1 MHRGEDAKRQSLLR
15 FELFRKIKKIL
26 DLIKRNILISPLE
39 GEKKFLGELNELRN
53 FREGYDLKYSCPAQH
68 ETVLEPSPAFVM
80 LTGVRKRLLPLT
92 KREGCDSVISSDF
105 KSKISITNENNL
117 SCKELSAL
125 VPQYL
130 SNFSDTVFSRF
141 TSHFSLKRKAEAGFE
156 PSSFSGEGIDSV
168 ISSDFKSKILVNNE
182 NILPRKE
189 LSALVPQ
196 YLSNFSDTVFSRFTF
211 LFSRKRTAFTLAE
224 VLITLGIIGIVAV
237 ITLPTIINNYRIKVL
252 ENQFKKADSIIQQAV
267 QKTANEYGYT
277 SLAELNVAGCA
288 TCDNNENYRLLKQQ
302 IPEINDIWYK
312 QFKTVKIFSDSEA
325 YWKNIYCNSFFGAK
339 LINTT
344 YSCLY
349 SGPTYKYM
357 ILADGMTVSP
367 LFAYLGGFNH
377 PVLIEAVFDTNGPY
391 KGPNRLG
398 YDIFRYETMNYNT
411 MCNPNIVNSEN
422 FKGCYYWA
430 HRNVSPQDSSKPY
443 WDVLYKP
450 LSYWKE

>member
-1 MHRGEDAKRQSLLR
+1 MHRGEDAKNHSLLR
-15 FELFRKIKKIL
+15 LRKFYLFRKIVDIL
-26 DLIKRNILISPLE
+26 SLVKRNILISPLE
-39 GEKKFLGELNELRN
+39 GEKKFLGELCELRN
-53 FREGYDLKYSCPAQH
+53 FREGDNLKQSC
-68 ETVLEPSPAFVM
+68 
-80 LTGVRKRLLPLT
+80 R
-92 KREGCDSVISSDF
+92 
-105 KSKISITNENNL
+105 N
-117 SCKELSAL
+117 
-125 VPQYL
+125 
-130 SNFSDTVFSRF
+130 SNFDRRLYFLKNINYNSDMLHHDKNYKGR
-141 TSHFSLKRKAEAGFE
+141 LGILARREAGFE

-189 LSALVPQ
+189 LSAQVPQ

-224 VLITLGIIGIVAV
+224 VLITLGIIGIVAA
-237 ITLPTIINNYRIKVL
+237 ITLPTIINNYRVKVL

-312 QFKTVKIFSDSEA
+312 QFKTVKILSDSEA

-339 LINTT
+339 LNNTT

-349 SGPTYKYM
+349 SDPPYKYM

-367 LFAYLGGFNH
+367 LFTYLGGFNH
-377 PVLIEAVFDTNGPY
+377 PVLIAAVFDTNGPY

-450 LSYWKE
+450 LSYWNPSK

>member
-1 MHRGEDAKRQSLLR
+1 MFLAAKQLGSEEAKCDLDAKRQSLLR

-39 GEKKFLGELNELRN
+39 GEKKFLSELFELRN
-53 FREGYDLKYSCPAQH
+53 FREGDNLKYSCRNSNFDRRLYFLKNINYNSDMLHHDKNYKGRLGILAQH
-68 ETVLEPSPAFVM
+68 EAGFEASSEFLSSPQ
-80 LTGVRKRLLPLT
+80 LTKKFNPLT
-92 KREGCDSVISSDF
+92 KREGSDSVITD
-105 KSKISITNENNL
+105 NL
-117 SCKELSAL
+117 INMNHSLFFE
-125 VPQYL
+125 
-130 SNFSDTVFSRF
+130 TVFSRF
-141 TSHFSLKRKAEAGFE
+141 TS
-156 PSSFSGEGIDSV
+156 
-168 ISSDFKSKILVNNE
+168 
-182 NILPRKE
+182 
-189 LSALVPQ
+189 
-196 YLSNFSDTVFSRFTF
+196 

-224 VLITLGIIGIVAV
+224 VLITLGIIGIVAAT
-237 ITLPTIINNYRIKVL
+237 TLPTIINNYRVKVL

-288 TCDNNENYRLLKQQ
+288 TCDNNENYRLLTQQ

-312 QFKTVKIFSDSEA
+312 QFKTVKNFSDSEA

-339 LINTT
+339 LNNTT

-349 SGPTYKYM
+349 SGRPYKYM
-357 ILADGMTVSP
+357 ILSDGMTVSP

-430 HRNVSPQDSSKPY
+430 HRNVSPLDSSKSY
-443 WDVLYKP
+443 WSVLYKP

>member
-1 MHRGEDAKRQSLLR
+1 MFLAAKQLGSEEAKCDLDAKRQSLLR
-15 FELFRKIKKIL
+15 FELLRKIKKIL
-26 DLIKRNILISPLE
+26 DLIKRNILISPPE
-39 GEKKFLGELNELRN
+39 GEKKFLCELNELRN
-53 FREGYDLKYSCPAQH
+53 FREGDNLKQSC
-68 ETVLEPSPAFVM
+68 
-80 LTGVRKRLLPLT
+80 R
-92 KREGCDSVISSDF
+92 
-105 KSKISITNENNL
+105 N
-117 SCKELSAL
+117 
-125 VPQYL
+125 
-130 SNFSDTVFSRF
+130 SNFDRRLYFLRNINYNSDMLHHDKNNKGR
-141 TSHFSLKRKAEAGFE
+141 LGILAQREAGFE
-156 PSSFSGEGIDSV
+156 PSPFSGEGIDSV
-168 ISSDFKSKILVNNE
+168 ITDNLI
-182 NILPRKE
+182 NINHSLF
-189 LSALVPQ
+189 L
-196 YLSNFSDTVFSRFTF
+196 DTVFSRFTS

-224 VLITLGIIGIVAV
+224 VLITLGIIGIVAA
-237 ITLPTIINNYRIKVL
+237 ITLPTIINNYRVKVL

-339 LINTT
+339 LNNTT

-349 SGPTYKYM
+349 SGRPYEYM

-367 LFAYLGGFNH
+367 LYADLGGSTH

-430 HRNVSPQDSSKPY
+430 HRNVSPLDSSKSY
-443 WDVLYKP
+443 WSVLYKP

>member
-1 MHRGEDAKRQSLLR
+1 MFLAAKQLGSEEAKCDLDVKRQSLLR

-39 GEKKFLGELNELRN
+39 GEKKFLGELCELRN
-53 FREGYDLKYSCPAQH
+53 FREGDNLKRSSRNSNFNRRLYFLRNINYNSDMLHHYKNYKGRLGILAQH
-68 ETVLEPSPAFVM
+68 EAGFEPSPEFLSSPR
-80 LTGVRKRLLPLT
+80 LTKKFNPLT
-92 KREGCDSVISSDF
+92 KREGCDSVITD
-105 KSKISITNENNL
+105 NL
-117 SCKELSAL
+117 INMNHSLFLE
-125 VPQYL
+125 
-130 SNFSDTVFSRF
+130 TVFSRF
-141 TSHFSLKRKAEAGFE
+141 TSH
-156 PSSFSGEGIDSV
+156 
-168 ISSDFKSKILVNNE
+168 
-182 NILPRKE
+182 
-189 LSALVPQ
+189 
-196 YLSNFSDTVFSRFTF
+196 
-211 LFSRKRTAFTLAE
+211 FSRKRTAFTLAE
-224 VLITLGIIGIVAV
+224 VLITLGIIGIVAA
-237 ITLPTIINNYRIKVL
+237 ITLPTIINNYRVKVL

-339 LINTT
+339 LNNTT

-349 SGPTYKYM
+349 SGRPYEYM

-367 LFAYLGGFNH
+367 LYADLGGSTH

-430 HRNVSPQDSSKPY
+430 HRNVSPLDSSKSY
-443 WDVLYKP
+443 WSVLYKP
-450 LSYWKE
+450 LSYWKK

>member
-1 MHRGEDAKRQSLLR
+1 MFLAAKQLGSEEAKCDLDAKTQRREDAKNHSLLR
-15 FELFRKIKKIL
+15 LRKFYLFRKIVDIL
-26 DLIKRNILISPLE
+26 SLVKRNILISPLE
-39 GEKKFLGELNELRN
+39 GEKKFLGELCELRN
-53 FREGYDLKYSCPAQH
+53 FREGYNLKYSCPVQH

-141 TSHFSLKRKAEAGFE
+141 TSHFS
-156 PSSFSGEGIDSV
+156 
-168 ISSDFKSKILVNNE
+168 
-182 NILPRKE
+182 
-189 LSALVPQ
+189 
-196 YLSNFSDTVFSRFTF
+196 
-211 LFSRKRTAFTLAE
+211 RKRTAFTLAE
-224 VLITLGIIGIVAV
+224 VLITLGIIGIVAA
-237 ITLPTIINNYRIKVL
+237 ITLPTIINNYRVKVL

-339 LINTT
+339 LNNTT

-430 HRNVSPQDSSKPY
+430 HRNVSPQDSSKSY
-443 WDVLYKP
+443 WSVLYKP
-450 LSYWKE
+450 LSYWKK

>member
-1 MHRGEDAKRQSLLR
+1 MFLAAKQLGSEEAKCDLDAKRQSLLR

-39 GEKKFLGELNELRN
+39 GEKKFLSELCELRN
-53 FREGYDLKYSCPAQH
+53 FREGDNLKQSCRNSNYDRRLYFLKNINYNSDMLHHDKNYKCRLGILAQH
-68 ETVLEPSPAFVM
+68 EAGFEPSPEFLSSPQ
-80 LTGVRKRLLPLT
+80 LTKKFNPLT
-92 KREGCDSVISSDF
+92 KREGSDSVIS
-105 KSKISITNENNL
+105 NN
-117 SCKELSAL
+117 
-125 VPQYL
+125 Y
-130 SNFSDTVFSRF
+130 SDTNHSQLTTHYSLISDMVFSRF
-141 TSHFSLKRKAEAGFE
+141 TSHFSH
-156 PSSFSGEGIDSV
+156 
-168 ISSDFKSKILVNNE
+168 
-182 NILPRKE
+182 
-189 LSALVPQ
+189 
-196 YLSNFSDTVFSRFTF
+196 
-211 LFSRKRTAFTLAE
+211 KRTAFTLAE
-224 VLITLGIIGIVAV
+224 VLITLGIIGIVAAT
-237 ITLPTIINNYRIKVL
+237 TLPTIINNYRVKVL

-288 TCDNNENYRLLKQQ
+288 TCDNNENYRLLTQQ

-312 QFKTVKIFSDSEA
+312 QFKTVKNFSDSEA

-339 LINTT
+339 LNNTT

-349 SGPTYKYM
+349 SGRPYKYM
-357 ILADGMTVSP
+357 ILSDGMTVSP

-430 HRNVSPQDSSKPY
+430 HRDVSPLDSSKSY
-443 WDVLYKP
+443 WSVLYKP
-450 LSYWKE
+450 LSYWKK